1 MSADEAIDRM
11 AEIVE
16 HHHPIE
22 QPRWFGSRPKSI
34 IPKPF
39 HNTKNQEFSPKPVH
53 YPKTKEE
60 IQDLDSKFRCVG
72 SGHSFRNVLETEGIL
87 ISIEDMNKVIKV
99 EGNIVT
105 VEAGI
110 KIRDAIRILEKKGLA
125 LKNMGN
131 YDRQSIGGAICGGT
145 HGTTGQGRFD
155 TFTSSIVSFKMINAK
170 GEDVELGPEESVNF
184 GIGGIIYEV
193 TLELVPFYYLEEK
206 RTPIQD
212 PTNFDFNSWWESSA
226 LFSVSCMR

>member
-1 MSADEAIDRM
+1 
-11 AEIVE
+11 
-16 HHHPIE
+16 
-22 QPRWFGSRPKSI
+22 
-34 IPKPF
+34 
-39 HNTKNQEFSPKPVH
+39 
-53 YPKTKEE
+53 
-60 IQDLDSKFRCVG
+60 
-72 SGHSFRNVLETEGIL
+72 
-87 ISIEDMNKVIKV
+87 MNKVIKV

-145 HGTTGQGRFD
+145 HGTTGQGRLD

-184 GIGGIIYEV
+184 GIGGIIYE
-193 TLELVPFYYLEEK
+193 
-206 RTPIQD
+206 
-212 PTNFDFNSWWESSA
+212 WWESSA
-226 LFSVSCMR
+226 LFSMARWNYPGRDYEVFQLVEFSKEVS